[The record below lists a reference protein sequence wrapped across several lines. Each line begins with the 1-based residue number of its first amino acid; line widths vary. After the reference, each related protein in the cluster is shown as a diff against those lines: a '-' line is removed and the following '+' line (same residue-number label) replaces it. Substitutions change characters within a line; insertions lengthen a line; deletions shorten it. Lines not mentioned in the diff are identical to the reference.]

1 MHFANVEL
9 CKKLFAVSGWDDTSF
24 RYVGG
29 SRSKIELLP
38 RDERVTKPDVPAYD
52 LGYLVRRLPYPV
64 SVTANKRGF
73 VTTAAMMRHR
83 PPFFN
88 YLARDDSPENSTVDV
103 LLEMFKQGVLTRI
116 PSAD

>member
-1 MHFANVEL
+1 MHFAEVEL
-9 CKKLFAVSGWDDTSF
+9 CRKLYDVSGWDDTSF
-24 RYVGG
+24 KYVGG
-29 SRSKIELLP
+29 SRDNIQLRP
-38 RDERVTKPDVPAYD
+38 RNKRITAPDVPAYD

-64 SVTANKRGF
+64 SVTANQKGF

-88 YLARDDSPENSTVDV
+88 YLARDASPENSTVDV
-103 LLEMFKQGVLTRI
+103 LLEMFKQNVLTRI